1 MMMFYG
7 MDVTDNDITDKQ
19 HYSVTFGVFAIIL
32 YFGVTLTSLG
42 KVFSVIGGFSTTIL
56 GTAKHN

>member
-1 MMMFYG
+1 MMMLYG
-7 MDVTDNDITDKQ
+7 MNVSNSDITNRQ
-19 HYSVTFGVFAIIL
+19 HYTVTFGVFAVIL

-56 GTAKHN
+56 GKCS